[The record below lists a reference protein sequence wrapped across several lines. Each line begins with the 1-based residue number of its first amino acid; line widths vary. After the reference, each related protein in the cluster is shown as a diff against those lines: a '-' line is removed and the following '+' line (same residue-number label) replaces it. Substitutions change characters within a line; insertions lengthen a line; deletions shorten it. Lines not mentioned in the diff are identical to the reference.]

1 MAEALPRSE
10 GTREQ
15 MTPRRTLAVGLL
27 TLVAVAV
34 TIFEAGNGQFLY
46 SHPLWHVLWGV
57 LTVPIALGVLFV
69 RRAWPATGWT
79 ERSLVAAVVFA
90 LTSAAGN
97 ILAGIGVL
105 PEYQASS
112 LDGHPLWQFS
122 WAGPIVA
129 IAVGILLVRRA
140 WPATV
145 WAGRWLIVALA
156 VALVCAAG
164 NVLVVIGVLP
174 PDYAPSQTW
183 PTTKGFF
190 SFYTVGENLAI
201 GGVAILVLACLV
213 MVGVGI
219 RAVLRPTTAQ
229 AS

>member
-1 MAEALPRSE
+1 
-10 GTREQ
+10 
-15 MTPRRTLAVGLL
+15 MTPRRTVAVGLL

-34 TIFEAGNGQFLY
+34 TTIAAAAITGNGQSLY
-46 SHPLWHVLWGV
+46 GHPFWHLLWGV
-57 LTVPIALGVLFV
+57 LTVPIALGILLV
-69 RRAWPATGWT
+69 RRAWAATGWT

-97 ILAGIGVL
+97 VLAGIGVL

-112 LDGHPLWQFS
+112 LYGHPLWQFS
-122 WAGPIVA
+122 WAGPILA
-129 IAVGILLVRRA
+129 IALGILLVRSA

-145 WAGRWLIVALA
+145 WVGRWLIVALA

-183 PTTKGFF
+183 PTTKGFC
-190 SFYTVGENLAI
+190 SFHTVGENL
-201 GGVAILVLACLV
+201 GVGSLLILLPVCLV
-213 MVGVGI
+213 MVGVGVQGAI
-219 RAVLRPTTAQ
+219 RPTTAQ
-229 AS
+229 RAEARAVR